1 MLADVEIVCIFAI
14 PKHTDMA
21 QTNEFAVGNEIKLM
35 QNINSPFLH
44 YVEIVKATEKAIQ
57 VKNERGITVWIP
69 KSGLERLVTTT
80 HHNVTLVEYSF
91 KMWLRRINEG
101 NDIKKIFRI
110 FA

>member
-1 MLADVEIVCIFAI
+1 MLASVENGCIFVS
-14 PKHTDMA
+14 PNNETMTH
-21 QTNEFAVGNEIKLM
+21 TNEFAVGNEITLM
-35 QNINSPFLH
+35 QNINSSFLH
-44 YVEIVKATEKAIQ
+44 FVTIVKATEKAIQ

-69 KSGLERLVTTT
+69 KSGLEKQVSTT

-101 NDIKKIFRI
+101 KDIKNIFRI